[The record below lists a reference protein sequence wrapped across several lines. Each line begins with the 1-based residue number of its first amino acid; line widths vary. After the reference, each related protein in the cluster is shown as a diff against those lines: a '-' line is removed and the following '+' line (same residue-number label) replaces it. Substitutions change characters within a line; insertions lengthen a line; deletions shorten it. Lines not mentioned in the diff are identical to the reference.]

1 MFYLVL
7 FYHVLFYH
15 IVLFYHVLF
24 QVPLYDM
31 KEQMKKLSIRT
42 EHVLKRES
50 QLEQDVDYMNA
61 QLQVME
67 EKLLTLFKLIQK
79 GKRAP
84 LKTATSMPAHTE
96 TTDPFPY

>member
-1 MFYLVL
+1 
-7 FYHVLFYH
+7 
-15 IVLFYHVLF
+15 
-24 QVPLYDM
+24 M

-67 EKLLTLFKLIQK
+67 EKLLPLFKLIQK

-84 LKTATSMPAHTE
+84 LKTATSMPAHTG
-96 TTDPFPY
+96 TIDPFPY